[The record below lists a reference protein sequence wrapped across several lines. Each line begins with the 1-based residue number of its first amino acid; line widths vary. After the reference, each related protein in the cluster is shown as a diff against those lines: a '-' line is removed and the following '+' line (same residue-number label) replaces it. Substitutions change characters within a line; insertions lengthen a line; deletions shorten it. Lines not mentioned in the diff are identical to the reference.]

1 MFIRQLTLG
10 DDGKCHIHQIQT
22 SQEEEMKVNVEPS
35 EAGVRAWEAQAGI
48 PRFLC
53 PGSQCWTKDAWVV
66 AETDSLLRKGKTLL
80 GCRPEAR
87 RFRSPVALD
96 H

>member
-10 DDGKCHIHQIQT
+10 DNGKCHIHQIET
-22 SQEEEMKVNVEPS
+22 SQEEEIKVNVEPS

-53 PGSQCWTKDAWVV
+53 PGRQC
-66 AETDSLLRKGKTLL
+66 
-80 GCRPEAR
+80 
-87 RFRSPVALD
+87 
-96 H
+96 

>member
-10 DDGKCHIHQIQT
+10 DNGKCHTHQIET
-22 SQEEEMKVNVEPS
+22 SQEEEIKVNVGPS
-35 EAGVRAWEAQAGI
+35 EAGVGAWEAQAGI

-53 PGSQCWTKDAWVV
+53 PGRQCWTKDAWIV
-66 AETDSLLRKGKTLL
+66 ARTDRLLRKGKTLL
-80 GCRPEAR
+80 GCRPEPR
-87 RFRSPVALD
+87 RFRSPVALG